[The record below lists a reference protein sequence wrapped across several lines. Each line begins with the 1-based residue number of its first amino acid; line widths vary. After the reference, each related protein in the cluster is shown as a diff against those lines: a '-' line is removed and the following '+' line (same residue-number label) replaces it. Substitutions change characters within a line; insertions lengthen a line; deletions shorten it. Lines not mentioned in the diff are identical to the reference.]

1 MCFWYWEW
9 DDKCGNLGPRISCL
23 FRTTQ
28 TQTGL
33 WLRQR
38 DSMQPNILTLFC
50 HLLVSREIFQL
61 VPQNQICMYNEE
73 TIFASFH
80 LWTIDDPF
88 KVTVESFKLCFI
100 LLTFS
105 EIFLRKKAECCGQLW
120 QSQLCNNRIPILDAQ
135 CSSYLT
141 SLGPYK
147 YHLKVEEEKQ
157 VKMITI
163 LHVILEFWFKICF

>member
-50 HLLVSREIFQL
+50 HLLVFREIFQL
-61 VPQNQICMYNEE
+61 VPQNQICIYADFLPYNEE
-73 TIFASFH
+73 TNFASFH

-105 EIFLRKKAECCGQLW
+105 ESFPKKKQNAVASCGNHNCLIIGFR
-120 QSQLCNNRIPILDAQ
+120 SQMHNA
-135 CSSYLT
+135 
-141 SLGPYK
+141 
-147 YHLKVEEEKQ
+147 HL
-157 VKMITI
+157 I
-163 LHVILEFWFKICF
+163 LHL

>member
-38 DSMQPNILTLFC
+38 DSMQPNILTLFF
-50 HLLVSREIFQL
+50 IFLSPERYSNLSPRTQYA
-61 VPQNQICMYNEE
+61 YNEE

-135 CSSYLT
+135 CPSYLT
-141 SLGPYK
+141 SLRAIQISPK
-147 YHLKVEEEKQ
+147 SWRKNKLKMTSFLF
-157 VKMITI
+157 MII
-163 LHVILEFWFKICF
+163 EFWFRIMF